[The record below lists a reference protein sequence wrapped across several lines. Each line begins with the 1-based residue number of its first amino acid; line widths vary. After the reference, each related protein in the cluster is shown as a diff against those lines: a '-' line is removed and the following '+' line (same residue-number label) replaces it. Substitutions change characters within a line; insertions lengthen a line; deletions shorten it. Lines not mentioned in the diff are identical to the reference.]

1 MADSNEPLLSLEE
14 KRLEL
19 EKQITNL
26 QTSIYHWK
34 IWNAEYDGLKEEILS
49 LPENSSREHILEL
62 GRNLEGSQVTEKEV
76 RALLGEGSS
85 GPIVS
90 RSPQQVARAIDR
102 RIDYVLENIKTL
114 ERRATSLED
123 KLNALVMEQPDDGL
137 NEEGMPITDIVER
150 LDEDGNVISS
160 STTMPGKE
168 TNELLNALKKAGLEV
183 RDGKLNKEKTTTEVN
198 DSSVSL
204 ASSTNKAEESPVPD
218 TSGNKF
224 IRAPESDVKTQSPVE
239 VKSQVPDTSAR
250 GKDGTTSSLPV
261 AAPDSTSG
269 MGPLEPD
276 GISTDAGEK
285 EWSAMAEV
293 DGDTP
298 EDAALRREMLQ
309 YGLEEVG
316 AIVAELE
323 LDEDGSEFSIDDED
337 YDLDAEDSEDEDEYG
352 RTTRKVLDDDYIK
365 RMRELEKKLNAK
377 SLQNIGPDSSIL
389 PSDVRT
395 QVDQA
400 PSAMKKGPAK
410 KKTVAFAKELDIAP
424 EPSPKPASA
433 PTNAKAEVLPPPIQE
448 EVVERSGV
456 ANIIK
461 ERNTGSAKK
470 VSRFKSS
477 RNAENSTHVGTATVI
492 QSTLKPPNSSS
503 SLNSR
508 APVVT
513 PPLFPAI
520 PSTPQPFSHPILD
533 PDTISLKEHNKGGMN
548 GKKASIKPL
557 ADVLVERTVHRD
569 SAVPPDPDEL
579 DEAIHRREVAAEFYK
594 LRNHKIQQSGGF
606 LQENA
611 TESLVS
617 LNADDHSQGEQ
628 EKPKRVS
635 RFKAARAK

>member
-1 MADSNEPLLSLEE
+1 MADSNESLLGLEE

-49 LPENSSREHILEL
+49 LPENSSREHILEV
-62 GRNLEGSQVTEKEV
+62 GRNFEGSQVTEKEV
-76 RALLGEGSS
+76 RALLGDGSS

-90 RSPQQVARAIDR
+90 RSPHQVARAIDR

-123 KLNALVMEQPDDGL
+123 KLNALVMGQPDDGL
-137 NEEGMPITDIVER
+137 NEEGLPITDIVET

-183 RDGKLNKEKTTTEVN
+183 RDGKLNKEKATTEVK

-204 ASSTNKAEESPVPD
+204 ASTRNKAEESPVPD
-218 TSGNKF
+218 TSRN
-224 IRAPESDVKTQSPVE
+224 ISTRAPESDVETRSPEE
-239 VKSQVPDTSAR
+239 VKSQVPDTSTR
-250 GKDGTTSSLPV
+250 EKDGTTSLPV
-261 AAPDSTSG
+261 DAPDSTSG
-269 MGPLEPD
+269 MRPLEPD
-276 GISTDAGEK
+276 GTSTDVGEK
-285 EWSAMAEV
+285 GWPELAEV

-337 YDLDAEDSEDEDEYG
+337 YDLDEEDSEDEDEYG

-395 QVDQA
+395 QVEQA
-400 PSAMKKGPAK
+400 PSAMKKKGPAK

-424 EPSPKPASA
+424 EPSPKSA
-433 PTNAKAEVLPPPIQE
+433 PAPTKAKAEVLPPPIQE
-448 EVVERSGV
+448 EVVERSGA
-456 ANIIK
+456 ANITR

-477 RNAENSTHVGTATVI
+477 RNTENSTAVDTATVT
-492 QSTLKPPNSSS
+492 QSTLTPPNSSS

-508 APVVT
+508 APVIP
-513 PPLFPAI
+513 PPLFPAT
-520 PSTPQPFSHPILD
+520 PSTPKPFSHPIPD
-533 PDTISLKEHNKGGMN
+533 PDTISLKEYNKGDMN
-548 GKKASIKPL
+548 GKKPSNKPL

-569 SAVPPDPDEL
+569 SVVPPDPDEL
-579 DEAIHRREVAAEFYK
+579 DEAIHRREVAEEFYK

-606 LQENA
+606 LQETA